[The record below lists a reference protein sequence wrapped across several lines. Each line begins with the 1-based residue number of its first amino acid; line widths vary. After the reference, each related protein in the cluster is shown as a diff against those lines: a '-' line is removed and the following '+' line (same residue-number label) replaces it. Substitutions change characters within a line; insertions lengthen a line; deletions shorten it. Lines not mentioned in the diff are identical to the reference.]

1 MKLLHFFIILSSTYT
16 AVLGFA
22 PSHGSQY
29 QRICRQSD
37 GSLGRIRHPTF
48 TFKRDK
54 IFHYSQT
61 ELQLSSNPFLSAIQ
75 AVESPVGSLA
85 VLAFVVLIH
94 ELGHFL
100 AAKKFGMK
108 ISEFSIGFG
117 PKLFSVKAFKDTET
131 SENESNG
138 IDFSLRLLPLGGYV
152 AFPENYNRTLAFEM
166 ERDWQ
171 ENLREYNRINGKM
184 SFIEKLVDRFSKDDD
199 ESNNEIIV
207 KDEKATEWWKFWQTN
222 KEEKPFDPNEP
233 VAIEYFDDPD
243 YLQNRPW
250 FERAVVLSGGVIFN
264 FILAFTLYFGS
275 ASLGPGIP
283 KPVFERGAVISMT
296 PKTTSPSYGILNKG
310 DVILSVGGFDTPS
323 VTSSGQSQKAING
336 LISEIRKTSVGEKVH
351 LNVIDK
357 NSFQREVDIVPQPL
371 NGEVGG
377 PPSIG
382 VTLASN
388 FIGTEL
394 VHAKNINQAINIAGG
409 EVYQL
414 TADTASSLG
423 NLLFRLLKG
432 DKSAASGFSGPVG
445 VVKMGADVVA
455 TNDSSSIIAFVCAI
469 SINLAVVNSLPL
481 PSLDGGQLLFVISEA
496 ISGRKIDQRVQEE
509 INATALLLLLLI
521 SLGSIFGDVGR
532 LLQ

>member
-1 MKLLHFFIILSSTYT
+1 MFFITCTIYSSST
-16 AVLGFA
+16 LLMLLFL
-22 PSHGSQY
+22 Y
-29 QRICRQSD
+29 QI
-37 GSLGRIRHPTF
+37 
-48 TFKRDK
+48 
-54 IFHYSQT
+54 
-61 ELQLSSNPFLSAIQ
+61 
-75 AVESPVGSLA
+75 
-85 VLAFVVLIH
+85 
-94 ELGHFL
+94 
-100 AAKKFGMK
+100 
-108 ISEFSIGFG
+108 
-117 PKLFSVKAFKDTET
+117 
-131 SENESNG
+131 
-138 IDFSLRLLPLGGYV
+138 
-152 AFPENYNRTLAFEM
+152 
-166 ERDWQ
+166 
-171 ENLREYNRINGKM
+171 
-184 SFIEKLVDRFSKDDD
+184 
-199 ESNNEIIV
+199 
-207 KDEKATEWWKFWQTN
+207 
-222 KEEKPFDPNEP
+222 
-233 VAIEYFDDPD
+233 
-243 YLQNRPW
+243 
-250 FERAVVLSGGVIFN
+250 
-264 FILAFTLYFGS
+264 
-275 ASLGPGIP
+275 
-283 KPVFERGAVISMT
+283 
-296 PKTTSPSYGILNKG
+296 
-310 DVILSVGGFDTPS
+310 GFDTPS